1 MSFVFFISGHGFGHA
16 SRQVEI
22 INALTAREPDLRV
35 IIRSAVNTELLA
47 RTLRGRYELRP
58 GITDA
63 GIVQSTSLAHD
74 DEATVRAAVE
84 FYRTFDARV
93 RAEAAALAHDD
104 VRLIVG
110 DIPPVAFEVGARL
123 RQPSIAIANFTWDWI
138 YETHPGLQAAAP
150 DLVPRL
156 RTAYAK
162 ATLALELPFSGGF
175 EIFTDVRPLP
185 LVARRPT
192 RLGRDTRAHFGI
204 AHDRP
209 AVLLS
214 FGGYGLPSLNLSSLD
229 CLGEWTVVTTDRIA
243 PPSGAIPP
251 GVVFVPE
258 ESFRSTGFRYEDLVA
273 AVDVVLT
280 KPGFG
285 IIAECIAA
293 ETPMLYTSR
302 GAFREY
308 DRLVRDLPRFVRSQF
323 IDQHELLS
331 GRVRAALESVAAQP
345 APPETIPTNGAEL
358 AADQLLRLVQV
369 ST

>member
-1 MSFVFFISGHGFGHA
+1 MSLVFFISGHGFGHA

-22 INALTAREPDLRV
+22 INALTSREPDLRV
-35 IIRSAVNTELLA
+35 IIRSAVNAELLA
-47 RTLRGRYELRP
+47 RTLHGRYELRP
-58 GITDA
+58 GVTDV
-63 GIVQSTSLAHD
+63 GIVQATSLAHD
-74 DEATVRAAVE
+74 DDGTVRAAVE
-84 FYRTFDARV
+84 FYRTFDRRV
-93 RAEAAALAHDD
+93 RAEADALADDD
-104 VRLIVG
+104 VRLVIG
-110 DIPPVAFEVGARL
+110 DIPPLAFEVAARL
-123 RQPSIAIANFTWDWI
+123 GQPSLAIANFTWDWI
-138 YETHPGLQAAAP
+138 YETHPGMQAAAP

-156 RTAYAK
+156 RAAYAK

-175 EIFTDVRPLP
+175 EVFTDVRPLP

-192 RLGRDTRAHFGI
+192 RRRADTRAHFGI

-214 FGGYGLPSLNLSSLD
+214 FGGYGLPSLNLSTLD
-229 CLGEWTVVTTDRIA
+229 CLGQWSVVTTDRIA
-243 PPSGAIPP
+243 PQTGAIPS

-258 ESFRSTGFRYEDLVA
+258 ASFRSTGFRYEDLVA

-293 ETPMLYTSR
+293 GTAMLYTSR

-308 DRLVRDLPRFVRSQF
+308 DRLVRDLPRFVRSRF
-323 IDQHELLS
+323 IDQRELFS
-331 GRVRAALESVAAQP
+331 GRVRGALEEVAGQP
-345 APPETIPTNGAEL
+345 APPETMPTHGAEA
-358 AADQLLRLVQV
+358 AADQVLRLVQV